1 MQNQLDTQIKLV
13 GPIKVPSK
21 WEIFNIY
28 TSKLPKASRNCVG
41 VELKL
46 KIKQLRQPII
56 QLFMVCMYIRYTPK
70 QPNNSFASQPPITY
84 QTSFHL
90 QLKNIK

>member
-1 MQNQLDTQIKLV
+1 MQNQLDTQLKLV
-13 GPIKVPSK
+13 GPIKVHSK

-46 KIKQLRQPII
+46 KIKQLRQHNT
-56 QLFMVCMYIRYTPK
+56 VVYGMYVYTVHTK
-70 QPNNSFASQPPITY
+70 T
-84 QTSFHL
+84 T
-90 QLKNIK
+90 K